1 MIEAKPMTDA
11 DWDRLN
17 KKMHAKW
24 RRADYAKRNP
34 LSVRLQK
41 KLVRMG
47 YKVDVPRR
55 TNTSWAWKSSGCW
68 AWNARMLLNEG
79 GNPSGCEIGSSDT
92 MRSCLKMT
100 DEELEKNLE

>member
-11 DWDRLN
+11 DWDKLH
-17 KKMHAKW
+17 KWMHARWK
-24 RRADYAKRNP
+24 RADYAKKNP

-55 TNTSWAWKSSGCW
+55 TNASWAWKSSGSW
-68 AWNARMLLNEG
+68 AWSAWILNEEG
-79 GNPSGCEIGSSDT
+79 KPSGVEIGCSDT